1 MRKGLFRFVITFRLC
16 FILISFSVRF
26 ALVGDDCIYRI
37 IIGVERIVI
46 RPSVS
51 PFDILCDDDMASV
64 MSLVRLLFSFCD
76 GSIFVFV
83 LFGITSFLSVEI
95 ST

>member
-26 ALVGDDCIYRI
+26 ALVGDDCIYGI

-64 MSLVRLLFSFCD
+64 MSLVCL
-76 GSIFVFV
+76 FVF
-83 LFGITSFLSVEI
+83 LL
-95 ST
+95 